1 MKIEWDEPRVRGTQY
16 DYAAPTL
23 TPAPIPNYYYNPHQV
38 PKRNADSMWTKVKN
52 SISVLKQTH
61 DGPPPRSPARGNSY
75 GTSSHS
81 RSRST
86 SSHPHSSSSGTHT
99 QRSRSAGPSPSPRQ
113 ARPYVTIATNGG
125 PAQAIQSS
133 GGQYGSAYVVQSPYP
148 VMEGVTSPVIYGS
161 PSPSPM
167 YYSSS
172 SPLGVRPKAVHRATA
187 PHAAASPLR
196 GASTP
201 TSGAYT
207 PSRSRPGVPSRS
219 STSPGHSGDPNGG
232 VMYNGKLIVGD
243 PNEVNRYISSQK
255 GIEKWLSNVK

>member
-16 DYAAPTL
+16 NHPPPSSLIPPPMPT
-23 TPAPIPNYYYNPHQV
+23 YYYPPQM
-38 PKRNADSMWTKVKN
+38 PKRNADSLWTKVKN
-52 SISVLKQTH
+52 NISILKQTH

-86 SSHPHSSSSGTHT
+86 SSHPHSSSSGTPT
-99 QRSRSAGPSPSPRQ
+99 QRSRSAGPSPSPRP

-125 PAQAIQSS
+125 PPQAIQSS

-148 VMEGVTSPVIYGS
+148 AGGVTNPVIYGS
-161 PSPSPM
+161 PPSPI

-187 PHAAASPLR
+187 PQHASSPLR
-196 GASTP
+196 APATP
-201 TSGAYT
+201 SSGAHT
-207 PSRSRPGVPSRS
+207 PSRSRPGVPSRT
-219 STSPGHSGDPNGG
+219 STSPGDPNGG

-255 GIEKWLSNVK
+255 GIEKWLQNVK